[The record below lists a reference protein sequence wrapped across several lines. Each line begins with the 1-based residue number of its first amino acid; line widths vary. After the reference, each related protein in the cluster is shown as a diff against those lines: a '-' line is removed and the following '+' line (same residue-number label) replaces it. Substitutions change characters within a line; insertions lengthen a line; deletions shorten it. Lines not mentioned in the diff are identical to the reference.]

1 MEEFPRYMTER
12 IGHYVYI
19 LSDPETGGVFYV
31 GKGNGNRIFAHVR
44 QTIENPVKSDKLERI
59 REIQAQGLEVKHEIL
74 RHGLTEKEA
83 FEVEAAVIDF
93 INVSNLTNKVVGH
106 DAENRGRMTIPGI
119 IAVYGAEPIEI
130 KEPVIIIVPNKLF
143 KRNIS
148 REELYEIT
156 RGNWVVSAR
165 RNKAKYAFS
174 VYNGIVI
181 EVYRIDRWDQV
192 KARDLKQKTQDRWRF
207 TGEVAVEMQHY
218 VGKNVA
224 SYIGAQ
230 NPIRYVNCK

>member
-1 MEEFPRYMTER
+1 MEEFPKYLAER
-12 IGHYVYI
+12 IGYYVYI
-19 LSDPETGGVFYV
+19 LIDPETGEVFYM
-31 GKGNGNRIFAHVR
+31 GKGNGNRVFAHVR
-44 QTIENPVKSDKLERI
+44 QTIANPKASDKLDRI
-59 REIQAQGLEVKHEIL
+59 REIQAKGAEVKHEIL
-74 RHGLTEKEA
+74 RHGLTDKEA
-83 FEVEAAVIDF
+83 FEVAAAVIDF

-119 IAVYGAEPIEI
+119 IAVYGADSIEI

-148 REELYEIT
+148 KDRLYEIT

-192 KARDLKQKTQDRWRF
+192 KARELKQKTQDRWRF
-207 TGEVAVEMQHY
+207 TGEVAAEMQHY
-218 VGKNVA
+218 VSKSVA

-230 NPIRYVNCK
+230 NPIRYVNC

>member
-1 MEEFPRYMTER
+1 MEEFPKYVTER
-12 IGHYVYI
+12 IGYYVYI
-19 LSDPETGGVFYV
+19 LSEPETGEVFYV
-31 GKGNGNRIFAHVR
+31 GKGTGNQIFAHVR
-44 QTIENPVKSDKLERI
+44 QTIKNPVKSDKLERI
-59 REIQAQGLEVKHEIL
+59 REIQAKGLEVKHEIL
-74 RHGLTEKEA
+74 RHGLTDKEA

-148 REELYEIT
+148 KDDLYEIT
-156 RGNWVVSAR
+156 RGNWVVAER

-181 EVYRIDRWDQV
+181 EVYKIDRWAPHRCRGKYFAKV
-192 KARDLKQKTQDRWRF
+192 GNSYLQKTDGNTNETRTLTRKYQSIMDS
-207 TGEVAVEMQHY
+207 Q
-218 VGKNVA
+218 
-224 SYIGAQ
+224 
-230 NPIRYVNCK
+230 

>member
-1 MEEFPRYMTER
+1 MEEFPKYIAER
-12 IGHYVYI
+12 IGHYVYV
-19 LSDPETGGVFYV
+19 LSDPETGEIFYV
-31 GKGNGNRIFAHVR
+31 GKGNGNRVFAHVR
-44 QTIENPVKSDKLERI
+44 QTIDNPQVNGKLDRI
-59 REIQAQGLEVKHEIL
+59 REIQARGLEVKHEIL

-93 INVSNLTNKVVGH
+93 TNVANLTNKVVGH
-106 DAENRGRMTIPGI
+106 GAENRGRMTIPGI

-148 REELYEIT
+148 KENLYEIT

-165 RNKAKYAFS
+165 RNKVKYAFS
-174 VYNGIVI
+174 VYNGIVV

-207 TGEVAVEMQHY
+207 TGEVAAEMQHY
-218 VGKNVA
+218 VGKSVA

-230 NPIRYVNCK
+230 NPIRYVNC